1 MQNPTP
7 KPQST
12 ESKESIAQSKATSS
26 KSPLESTIVTKIES
40 VAAQSSASQSSAPK
54 STKAESPKSRA
65 KKPCC
70 PTPLKTLATILV
82 APFAFITKYF
92 KACVFLLILLLI
104 ALSIE
109 TPKPSNTNLAKIY
122 LNGAIIDSSSI
133 YEQIKRI
140 QSNPNIKGALL
151 LINSPGGAVSAS
163 VEISDMIKD
172 LSLKMPVVA
181 YVQGMMASGGYYG
194 GMYASKII
202 ANRGALIG
210 SIGVIFSGVD
220 VADLMQKLGIKT
232 QSITAGAYKEVGIP
246 TRAWNAQERAFLENL
261 IQEEYKMF
269 IADVAAAR
277 GLNPKNYKQFAEG
290 KIFSAKSALKLG
302 LIDSIGSLDDAIAQL
317 QDLAQVQ
324 EPIWLEKSKLDS
336 YLEKF
341 LDSSVQ
347 MLLNNLTHQLR

>member
-7 KPQST
+7 KPQSA
-12 ESKESIAQSKATSS
+12 ESKESTTQGKATSS
-26 KSPLESTIVTKIES
+26 KSALESTKIATKIES
-40 VAAQSSASQSSAPK
+40 VAAQSSASQSSMPK
-54 STKAESPKSRA
+54 STPKPRA

-70 PTPLKTLATILV
+70 PAPLKTLGSILI

-232 QSITAGAYKEVGIP
+232 QSITAGTYKEVGIP
-246 TRAWNAQERAFLENL
+246 TRAWSAQERAFLENL

-290 KIFSAKSALKLG
+290 K
-302 LIDSIGSLDDAIAQL
+302 SLVPKA
-317 QDLAQVQ
+317 
-324 EPIWLEKSKLDS
+324 
-336 YLEKF
+336 
-341 LDSSVQ
+341 
-347 MLLNNLTHQLR
+347 R

>member
-7 KPQST
+7 KPQSA
-12 ESKESIAQSKATSS
+12 ESKESITQGKATSS
-26 KSPLESTIVTKIES
+26 KSTIES
-40 VAAQSSASQSSAPK
+40 VAAESSAAQSAAPK
-54 STKAESPKSRA
+54 STPKPRA

-70 PTPLKTLATILV
+70 PAPLKTLGSILI

-122 LNGAIIDSSSI
+122 LNGAIIDSSNI

>member
-1 MQNPTP
+1 MQNSTP
-7 KPQST
+7 KPKSA

-26 KSPLESTIVTKIES
+26 KSTLEATKIES
-40 VAAQSSASQSSAPK
+40 ASPK
-54 STKAESPKSRA
+54 STPKSRA

-70 PTPLKTLATILV
+70 STPLKTLASILV

-122 LNGAIIDSSSI
+122 LNGPILDSSSI
-133 YEQIKRI
+133 YEQIKKI

-194 GMYASKII
+194 GMYATKII

-210 SIGVIFSGVD
+210 SIGVIFSGID
-220 VADLMQKLGIKT
+220 VAELMQKLGIKT
-232 QSITAGAYKEVGIP
+232 QNIVAGAYKEVGIP

-269 IADVAAAR
+269 INDVANAR

-324 EPIWLEKSKLDS
+324 TPVWLEKSKLDS

-341 LDSSVQ
+341 LNSSVQ
-347 MLLNNLTHQLR
+347 ALLNNLTHQLR